1 MKKKWISLLLSTT
14 MAMGMIMGTG
24 VIALADSEPE
34 EITWMFWDDVKASQ
48 DLVSLGY
55 GDIIDRFNETY
66 DGQYHVNVV
75 TTNLTE
81 YETKL
86 SALIAAGDTP
96 DVFICNPG
104 PYMKRYI
111 DTGAVADLTDTLKT
125 DEKDWYDTFNP
136 GVFDGVSFDDKI
148 CAVPVN
154 GAIGS
159 LFYNTQ
165 IFEEQGIEVPKTY
178 DELIE
183 ACKKL
188 QDAGIS
194 PIACSVNTT
203 WVFSMMAGYLFQ
215 RSGCSMDAINA
226 HEENWT
232 DDKYV
237 AAAEKAKD
245 IAQYFQPTAIGDS
258 NDQAVAAFYNGEA
271 AMLIQG
277 SWSVA
282 GINGNAPDMEEV
294 TGIMQFPAIDGS
306 EGDPNAVMMKT
317 DNMCI
322 SATTEHK
329 DACIAL
335 LKMFTDDTSEKYY
348 VEKCGKTA
356 VTGAEIDYST
366 AAKEMSYISDVLQN
380 ATSTFGFYNE
390 STPDK
395 EAADMFD
402 NLMSDV
408 AMGNAEPADACQQ
421 LQDYYTENVWAE

>member
-111 DTGAVADLTDTLKT
+111 DTGAVADLT
-125 DEKDWYDTFNP
+125 
-136 GVFDGVSFDDKI
+136 
-148 CAVPVN
+148 
-154 GAIGS
+154 
-159 LFYNTQ
+159 
-165 IFEEQGIEVPKTY
+165 
-178 DELIE
+178 
-183 ACKKL
+183 
-188 QDAGIS
+188 
-194 PIACSVNTT
+194 
-203 WVFSMMAGYLFQ
+203 
-215 RSGCSMDAINA
+215 INA

>member
-1 MKKKWISLLLSTT
+1 M
-14 MAMGMIMGTG
+14 
-24 VIALADSEPE
+24 
-34 EITWMFWDDVKASQ
+34 
-48 DLVSLGY
+48 
-55 GDIIDRFNETY
+55 
-66 DGQYHVNVV
+66 
-75 TTNLTE
+75 
-81 YETKL
+81 
-86 SALIAAGDTP
+86 
-96 DVFICNPG
+96 
-104 PYMKRYI
+104 
-111 DTGAVADLTDTLKT
+111 
-125 DEKDWYDTFNP
+125 
-136 GVFDGVSFDDKI
+136 
-148 CAVPVN
+148 
-154 GAIGS
+154 
-159 LFYNTQ
+159 
-165 IFEEQGIEVPKTY
+165 PKTY

-348 VEKCGKTA
+348 VEKCGKN
-356 VTGAEIDYST
+356 GS
-366 AAKEMSYISDVLQN
+366 N
-380 ATSTFGFYNE
+380 WCRN
-390 STPDK
+390 
-395 EAADMFD
+395 
-402 NLMSDV
+402 
-408 AMGNAEPADACQQ
+408 
-421 LQDYYTENVWAE
+421 